1 MGEGSSEG
9 TKVMLVSSWR
19 CAKKRTRTDANFEEL
34 TSVQAEILAF
44 VRRQNSVSN
53 SSGPISASRSMLFSN
68 FGWRTFWAAE
78 RNGYTTPDCVLVDF
92 VASALPRKLE
102 SLLLQHCD
110 NLARRNPWELRHQ
123 RETST
128 VDRLNDFGSVSSS
141 WPACRSSRCRRIAS
155 LILLTASS

>member
-44 VRRQNSVSN
+44 VRRQSSVSN

-68 FGWRTFWAAE
+68 FGWRTFWAWK
-78 RNGYTTPDCVLVDF
+78 GTITPDCVLVDF

-102 SLLLQHCD
+102 SRLLQHCD

-123 RETST
+123 TETC
-128 VDRLNDFGSVSSS
+128 SS
-141 WPACRSSRCRRIAS
+141 WPACRSTRCRRIAS
-155 LILLTASS
+155 